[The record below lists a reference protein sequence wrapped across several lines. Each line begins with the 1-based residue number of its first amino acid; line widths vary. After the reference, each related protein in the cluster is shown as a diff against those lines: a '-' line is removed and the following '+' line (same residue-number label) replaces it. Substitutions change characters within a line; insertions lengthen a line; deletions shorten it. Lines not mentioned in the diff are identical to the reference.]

1 MSRNKRVAHQKAGF
15 ALPAVLTTVTI
26 LTIIYL
32 TVIVATHDLLKE
44 AVYQKEESRF
54 LLDAMSAEA
63 ELAFW
68 VATEPETRNALSIG
82 APRQSGLTDPA
93 AIEAL
98 QGGGIRYL
106 RIDATDYAWR
116 RNADPMA
123 PDLILAIQD
132 DAGLINLN
140 FASQE
145 VRERVFEAAGLDAGA
160 AQVMASQ
167 LTDYIDGDDF
177 LSLGGAEFKDYERA
191 GRPPPPNQT
200 LNNPAQLYG
209 LLDWKKNPP
218 PNWDAVA
225 SLVTTQ
231 YDTASFNI
239 NTASAETLALVFGMT
254 ERQAEAT
261 IARRGSQTFYSVSEL
276 GLPDD
281 NERLYTY
288 ANGRFRFT
296 VFDSERGFRYT
307 SRLSLIPDNPDRPIW
322 IELESLQRFKS
333 RDNPR
338 PDGLPAF
345 PKPGRASDPSRPDQA
360 P

>member
-1 MSRNKRVAHQKAGF
+1 MPQQRRLAHQKAGF

-123 PDLILAIQD
+123 PDLILTIQD

-177 LSLGGAEFKDYERA
+177 LSLGGAEFKDYERV
-191 GRPPPPNQT
+191 GRAPPPNQT
-200 LNNPAQLYG
+200 LNNPAELYG
-209 LLDWKKNPP
+209 LLGWKNNPP
-218 PNWDAVA
+218 PNWDKIAGRI
-225 SLVTTQ
+225 TTQ

-239 NTASAETLALVFGMT
+239 NTATSETLSLVFGMT
-254 ERQAEAT
+254 ERQAEAA
-261 IARRGSQTFYSVSEL
+261 IARRGSQPFYSVSEL
-276 GLPDD
+276 GLADD

-288 ANGRFRFT
+288 ANGRFHLT

-307 SRLSLIPDNPDRPIW
+307 SRLSLIPDNPERPIW
-322 IELESLQRFKS
+322 IELESMQRYKP
-333 RDNPR
+333 RDKPR
-338 PDGLPAF
+338 PDGLPTF